1 MVPGNFGHKPHL
13 NRAFCSG
20 IGHAGYTG
28 LLALWRSL
36 RYLPA
41 MKTALPLFMML
52 AALPLACCGRP
63 QTVSDFKTALVRLSV
78 AGDQDRTPLSAYQS
92 LLLDAQAKFEL

>member
-1 MVPGNFGHKPHL
+1 
-13 NRAFCSG
+13 
-20 IGHAGYTG
+20 
-28 LLALWRSL
+28 
-36 RYLPA
+36 

-78 AGDQDRTPLSAYQS
+78 AGDQDRTQLSAYQS
-92 LLLDAQAKFEL
+92 LLLDAQAKFELAKKDLGGETVLLSGLLGFGRERFRIAAFAGVKDRQWRAWF